1 MITEDP
7 NLNENAGEGDVDPT
21 SGGSDTGML
30 ILGGVAALMLTLI
43 FVAMISKQIA
53 GRKSAKRRAEER
65 MVNMAMEDEESRRK
79 EWIDYYVSQGDLEK
93 ARELGWTGP
102 EQVPVWQQYEQQ
114 RVEEE
119 RASMPGMID
128 LDNL

>member
-7 NLNENAGEGDVDPT
+7 TLNQNTGDGEVDST

-30 ILGGVAALMLTLI
+30 VLGGVAALMLTLI

-65 MVNMAMEDEESRRK
+65 MVNMAMEDEELRRQ
-79 EWIDYYVSQGDLEK
+79 EWIDYYVGQETWKKLENW
-93 ARELGWTGP
+93 A
-102 EQVPVWQQYEQQ
+102 
-114 RVEEE
+114 
-119 RASMPGMID
+119 
-128 LDNL
+128 